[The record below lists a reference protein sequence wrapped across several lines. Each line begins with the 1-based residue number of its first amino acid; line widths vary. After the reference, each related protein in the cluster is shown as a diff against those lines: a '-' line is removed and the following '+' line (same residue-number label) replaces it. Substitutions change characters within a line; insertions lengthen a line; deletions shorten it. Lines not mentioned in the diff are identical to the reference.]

1 MTMEYAE
8 YYTYDNYKNWEGDW
22 ELIGGVAYA
31 MAPSP
36 KIKHQV
42 ISAKIANQ
50 IEISNKCENC
60 MVAVELDWK
69 ISEDTVLRPD
79 VVLICDEEGDYITKA
94 PKIIAEV
101 ISPETARRD
110 ETIKFQIYE
119 KEKVLYYI
127 LVYPDDLKAKIY
139 KLKND
144 KFDKIGD
151 YTKEKAILEECNIEI
166 DFNEVFKKFKK

>member
-127 LVYPDDLKAKIY
+127 LVYPDDLKQKSINLKTTSLI
-139 KLKND
+139 KLATIQRKRLYW
-144 KFDKIGD
+144 KSA
-151 YTKEKAILEECNIEI
+151 T
-166 DFNEVFKKFKK
+166 